1 VFYEPARTAST
12 KIEVTD
18 QKRSQL
24 HMNLDDHEVKLDVQL
39 PLRHV
44 LVFPFLALH
53 GVVGEAL
60 KLGIE
65 KADAR
70 KAEAEAA
77 EGRRMLEAKWAAR
90 LAENADPE
98 GEQEAPEIA
107 MEPEPVVKPEEQI
120 DGPYRMRRRALTM
133 EALRTLAPALKKTP
147 TAPPVNGGPLVYRA
161 PIGPRAAASSTQS
174 IGRQPFVPP
183 ELAYSNRAWGAP
195 APSSA
200 YAPHSTYERRE
211 YDSTRSADQ
220 RSGRE
225 DSRSASYHRRGQ

>member
-1 VFYEPARTAST
+1 VFYEPAKTAST

-77 EGRRMLEAKWAAR
+77 EGRRKLEAKWAAR

-98 GEQEAPEIA
+98 GEQEVPEIA
-107 MEPEPVVKPEEQI
+107 KEPEPVVKPEEQI
-120 DGPYRMRRRALTM
+120 EGPYRMRRRALTM
-133 EALRTLAPALKKTP
+133 EALRTLAPAPKKTP
-147 TAPPVNGGPLVYRA
+147 TAPPVNGGPFVYRT
-161 PIGPRAAASSTQS
+161 PTGPRAAASSTQS

-183 ELAYSNRAWGAP
+183 ELTYSNRVWGAP

-200 YAPHSTYERRE
+200 YAPHPAYERRE
-211 YDSTRSADQ
+211 YDSTRLADQ
-220 RSGRE
+220 RGGRE
-225 DSRSASYHRRGQ
+225 DGRGASYHQRGQ

>member
-107 MEPEPVVKPEEQI
+107 MEP
-120 DGPYRMRRRALTM
+120 
-133 EALRTLAPALKKTP
+133 
-147 TAPPVNGGPLVYRA
+147 
-161 PIGPRAAASSTQS
+161 
-174 IGRQPFVPP
+174 
-183 ELAYSNRAWGAP
+183 
-195 APSSA
+195 
-200 YAPHSTYERRE
+200 
-211 YDSTRSADQ
+211 
-220 RSGRE
+220 
-225 DSRSASYHRRGQ
+225 